1 MWIGCQKVFF
11 GFKSHTFTPNW
22 IGSSMNSETSDY
34 TVEMDPKRIVQTEL
48 TEAQQKV
55 ASHQQGPL
63 LVLAGP
69 GSGKTTVVT
78 KRIAKL
84 IENGVAPWQ
93 ILALTFTNKA
103 ANEMKERVH
112 AQLNHEQSLV
122 RGLTVSTFHSFCAR
136 FLRQWGERVIGTTS
150 FSIYDSADQ
159 KNAVKEA
166 IKRCELSSSNWKPA
180 SALAAISNAKNALI
194 NSETFAQEASDFYAR
209 NVAKIYRTYQS
220 ILNENNAV
228 DFDDLLMLTA
238 MLLQQ
243 DDEVRENVQERFQYL
258 MVDEYQ
264 DTNHTQFVI
273 ANLIAKN
280 HRNFCVVGDPDQS
293 IYAWRGADI
302 SNILDFE
309 TQFSDCAVIPLGQNF
324 RSTQHIVNTA
334 ASLIGHNKNRKEK
347 QIYSEL
353 DEGEKPI
360 VKTLMDEYEEAEA
373 IVSETM
379 ELIKQGVPHKEMA
392 VLYRVNAL
400 SRVLEDAFRRNGVPY
415 SVARGTAFYDRKEVK
430 HALAYLTLILNPKD
444 NMACERVINVP
455 TRGIGATSIQ
465 RLKLFAYQN
474 QMSLLQAA
482 LAVTKEDGFSK
493 RALNAMTEFANN
505 CLKWREDSYSEVS
518 MTAAASLAD
527 IVERVIRESGL
538 EKLFS
543 TNSTEEDYE
552 RLQNLEEL
560 VSASAEFE
568 QRYLESQDEPQ
579 TPLVLLSEFM
589 QQVALVSDADAID
602 PEQGAVT
609 LMTLHASKGLEFDFI
624 AIAGLEESML
634 PHQRAQYDEEQ
645 LEEERRLC
653 FVGMTRA
660 RKHLLLTNA
669 RRRMHRGLTER
680 TVTSRFLSEL
690 AEEHVDFGETEV
702 AVNHVPAPSESKS
715 ASEIQLGSVVRHSRF
730 GIGKVQKIMRRPRGS
745 TVTVQFSTTVKHL
758 VLEYANLELVDEFD
772 YNDTPPEY

>member
-1 MWIGCQKVFF
+1 MEP
-11 GFKSHTFTPNW
+11 KS
-22 IGSSMNSETSDY
+22 S
-34 TVEMDPKRIVQTEL
+34 VQQEL
-48 TEAQQKV
+48 TEAQVQV
-55 ASHQQGPL
+55 VNHQHGPL

-103 ANEMKERVH
+103 AAEMKDRVH

-159 KNAVKEA
+159 KSAVKEA

-180 SALAAISNAKNALI
+180 SAIAAISNAKNALI
-194 NSETFAQEASDFYAR
+194 DCDTFAKEASDFYAR
-209 NVAKIYRTYQS
+209 NIAQIYTAYQT
-220 ILNENNAV
+220 ILNENDAV

-243 DDEVRENVQERFQYL
+243 DCEVRESVQERFQYL

-302 SNILDFE
+302 TNILDFE
-309 TQFSDCAVIPLGQNF
+309 AQFSDCAVIPLGQNF
-324 RSTQHIVNTA
+324 RSTQHIVDAA
-334 ASLIGHNKNRKEK
+334 ASLIAHNKNRKEK
-347 QIYSEL
+347 RIYSEL
-353 DEGEKPI
+353 DQGEKPV
-360 VKTLMDEYEEAEA
+360 VKTLMDEYEEADT
-373 IVSETM
+373 IVSEA
-379 ELIKQGVPHKEMA
+379 IKYIEQGVPHKEIA

-444 NMACERVINVP
+444 NLACERVINVP
-455 TRGIGATSIQ
+455 TRGIGATSIE
-465 RLKLFAYQN
+465 RLKVFAHQN

-482 LAVTKEDGFSK
+482 LTVTKEDGFSK

-527 IVERVIRESGL
+527 VVERVIRESGL
-538 EKLFS
+538 EKLYS
-543 TNSTEEDYE
+543 ANPTEEDYE

-568 QRYLESQDEPQ
+568 QRYLESQEEPQ

-589 QQVALVSDADAID
+589 QQIALVSDADAID
-602 PEQGAVT
+602 PEQGTVT
-609 LMTLHASKGLEFDFI
+609 LMTLHASKGLEFDFV
-624 AIAGLEESML
+624 AIVGLEESML
-634 PHQRAQYDEEQ
+634 PHERAQYDEDQ

-653 FVGMTRA
+653 FVGMTRS

-680 TVTSRFLSEL
+680 TVTSRFLTEL
-690 AEEHVDFGETEV
+690 DEEHVDFGV
-702 AVNHVPAPSESKS
+702 AEEFAKHTSTPTKSDS
-715 ASEIQLGSVVRHSRF
+715 ASEIQLGSVVRHARF
-730 GIGKVQKIMRRPRGS
+730 GIGKVKRIMRRPRGS
-745 TVTVQFSTTVKHL
+745 TVTVQFQTTVKHL

-772 YNDTPPEY
+772 FHDSSPEF

>member
-1 MWIGCQKVFF
+1 MEPVRSVKN
-11 GFKSHTFTPNW
+11 K
-22 IGSSMNSETSDY
+22 
-34 TVEMDPKRIVQTEL
+34 L
-48 TEAQQKV
+48 TEAQHKV
-55 ASHQQGPL
+55 VNHQHGPL

-103 ANEMKERVH
+103 ATEMKERVH

-136 FLRQWGERVIGTTS
+136 FLRQWGDRIIGTTS
-150 FSIYDSADQ
+150 FSIYDSVDQ
-159 KNAVKEA
+159 KKAVKEA
-166 IKRCELSSSNWKPA
+166 IKRCELSASNWKPG
-180 SALAAISNAKNALI
+180 SALAAISNAKNALKDC
-194 NSETFAQEASDFYAR
+194 ETFAREASDFYAR
-209 NVAKIYRTYQS
+209 NVAKIYVEYQS
-220 ILNENNAV
+220 ILNENDAV

-243 DDEVRENVQERFQYL
+243 DDEVRKSVQERFQYL

-302 SNILDFE
+302 ANILDFE
-309 TQFSDCAVIPLGQNF
+309 AQFSDCAVIPLGQNF
-324 RSTQHIVNTA
+324 RSTQHIVDA
-334 ASLIGHNKNRKEK
+334 ASSLISHNKSRKEK
-347 QIYSEL
+347 RIYSEL
-353 DEGEKPI
+353 EAGDKP
-360 VKTLMDEYEEAEA
+360 VVETLMDEYEEAET
-373 IVSETM
+373 IVSEAIK
-379 ELIKQGVPHKEMA
+379 LINKGVNHKEMA

-430 HALAYLTLILNPKD
+430 QALAYLTLILNPKD

-455 TRGIGATSIQ
+455 TRGIGATSMQ

-482 LAVTKEDGFSK
+482 LAVAKEDGFSK
-493 RALNAMTEFANN
+493 RALNAMNDFANN
-505 CLKWREDSYSEVS
+505 CMKWREDSYSETS

-538 EKLFS
+538 EKLYS
-543 TNSTEEDYE
+543 TNPTEEDYE

-568 QRYLESQDEPQ
+568 QRYLESQDESQ
-579 TPLVLLSEFM
+579 APLVLLSEFM
-589 QQVALVSDADAID
+589 QQVALVSDADVID
-602 PEQGAVT
+602 PEKGAVT

-624 AIAGLEESML
+624 AIAGLEELIL
-634 PHQRAQYDEEQ
+634 PHQRAQYDEDQ

-680 TVTSRFLSEL
+680 TVVSRFISEL

-702 AVNHVPAPSESKS
+702 PVKHAPVPTESKT
-715 ASEIQLGSVVRHSRF
+715 ASEIQLGSVVRHARF
-730 GIGKVQKIMRRPRGS
+730 GIGKVQRIMRRPRGS
-745 TVTVQFSTTVKHL
+745 TVTVQFSTMVKHL
-758 VLEYANLELVDEFD
+758 VLEYANLEIVDEFD
-772 YNDTPPEY
+772 FHDIQPEY